1 MWTQWIYVQETGKE
15 LEYMQLIPDEPY
27 VPGPTLVH
35 RIWRLYKLLKS
46 LFLLKKLQWQSRS
59 SQRCSTLA

>member
-15 LEYMQLIPDEPY
+15 LEYMQLVPPEPY
-27 VPGPTLVH
+27 VPGPNMVH

-46 LFLLKKLQWQSRS
+46 LPFY
-59 SQRCSTLA
+59 